1 MPWIMQLNNSRIGIE
16 RKMDIR
22 KIKKL
27 IAVLEESNIGE
38 IEIREGDES
47 VRLTRA
53 TTNSVPFR
61 AGDEAQKKND
71 SQ

>member
-1 MPWIMQLNNSRIGIE
+1 
-16 RKMDIR
+16 MDIR

-27 IAVLEESNIGE
+27 IEVLEESNIGE

-53 TTNSVPFR
+53 KQNSVPFR
-61 AGDEAQKKND
+61 AGDDSPKKND
-71 SQ
+71 SNNN

>member
-1 MPWIMQLNNSRIGIE
+1 
-16 RKMDIR
+16 MDIR

-27 IAVLEESNIGE
+27 IEVLEESTIGE

-53 TTNSVPFR
+53 HTDSVPFR
-61 AGDEAQKKND
+61 SGEAPTKKD
-71 SQ
+71 SKQD

>member
-1 MPWIMQLNNSRIGIE
+1 
-16 RKMDIR
+16 MDIR

-27 IAVLEESNIGE
+27 IEVLEESNIGE

-53 TTNSVPFR
+53 SSDSVPFR
-61 AGDEAQKKND
+61 AGDDAQSKAAAKD
-71 SQ
+71 KPK

>member
-1 MPWIMQLNNSRIGIE
+1 
-16 RKMDIR
+16 MDIR

-27 IAVLEESNIGE
+27 IEVLEESNIGE

-53 TTNSVPFR
+53 RNDSVPFKT
-61 AGDEAQKKND
+61 GSETGKNPGK
-71 SQ
+71 SNKTES

>member
-1 MPWIMQLNNSRIGIE
+1 
-16 RKMDIR
+16 MDIR

-27 IAVLEESNIGE
+27 IEVLEESNIGE

-53 TTNSVPFR
+53 SSDSVPFS
-61 AGDEAQKKND
+61 AGEAAQPKAVTKD
-71 SQ
+71 KSK

>member
-1 MPWIMQLNNSRIGIE
+1 
-16 RKMDIR
+16 MDIR

-27 IAVLEESNIGE
+27 IEVLEESNIGE

-53 TTNSVPFR
+53 LSLIHI
-61 AGDEAQKKND
+61 
-71 SQ
+71 

>member
-1 MPWIMQLNNSRIGIE
+1 
-16 RKMDIR
+16 MDIR

-27 IAVLEESNIGE
+27 IEVLEESNIGE

-53 TTNSVPFR
+53 TADSVPFR
-61 AGDEAQKKND
+61 AGEESKKKAVPKNAT
-71 SQ
+71 

>member
-1 MPWIMQLNNSRIGIE
+1 
-16 RKMDIR
+16 MDIR

-27 IAVLEESNIGE
+27 IEVLEESNIGE

-53 TTNSVPFR
+53 SSDSVPFR
-61 AGDEAQKKND
+61 AGENGTKKPNPPQD
-71 SQ
+71 

>member
-1 MPWIMQLNNSRIGIE
+1 
-16 RKMDIR
+16 MDIR

-27 IAVLEESNIGE
+27 IEVLEESNIGE

-61 AGDEAQKKND
+61 AGDESPKKPKPQ
-71 SQ
+71 S

>member
-1 MPWIMQLNNSRIGIE
+1 
-16 RKMDIR
+16 MDIR

-27 IAVLEESNIGE
+27 IEVLEESNIGE

-53 TTNSVPFR
+53 HADSVPFR
-61 AGDEAQKKND
+61 AAEDQPKKTNP
-71 SQ
+71 Q

>member
-1 MPWIMQLNNSRIGIE
+1 
-16 RKMDIR
+16 MDIR

-27 IAVLEESNIGE
+27 IEVLEESNIGE

-61 AGDEAQKKND
+61 AGDEPQKKND

>member
-1 MPWIMQLNNSRIGIE
+1 
-16 RKMDIR
+16 MDIR

-27 IAVLEESNIGE
+27 IEVLEESNIGE

-53 TTNSVPFR
+53 STDSVPFR
-61 AGDEAQKKND
+61 SKDNPENTDSKKD
-71 SQ
+71 

>member
-1 MPWIMQLNNSRIGIE
+1 
-16 RKMDIR
+16 MDIR

-27 IAVLEESNIGE
+27 IEVLEESNIGE

-53 TTNSVPFR
+53 TQDSVPFR
-61 AGDEAQKKND
+61 AGEGPRKKPD
-71 SQ
+71 SQA

>member
-1 MPWIMQLNNSRIGIE
+1 
-16 RKMDIR
+16 MDIR

-27 IAVLEESNIGE
+27 IEVLEESNIGE

-53 TTNSVPFR
+53 KNNSVPFR
-61 AGDEAQKKND
+61 AGDEVVKKNQ
-71 SQ
+71 SQDT